1 MIKMTNGFNIRHER
15 NKQRN
20 KLVGSERSLK
30 LNLLFG
36 SYTMTNIYKPVQANK
51 RRVGTRPY
59 K

>member
-1 MIKMTNGFNIRHER
+1 MTNGFNIRHER